1 MTHAANRPE
10 TRVVVT
16 AQRERASPGRR
27 RVRINHFSGLFRS
40 GTFSEEL
47 PVMKMDS
54 GSGAGRRGFT
64 LIELLVVIAI
74 IAVLIALLLPAVQAA
89 REAARRIQCTNNM
102 KQIALGAA
110 NYESANQTFPIG
122 RYCNHGFGSGGSVK
136 GCIDGWG
143 HLARLL
149 NYCEQQNVYN
159 AMNFN
164 DTPYGAIN
172 STAESVGVTMLW
184 CPSDATINGLRFYE
198 ACAGWDG
205 TTVPITYT
213 NYAGMLGT
221 YCPSDG
227 RSPNSTELALENGV
241 YPDVGAPLPLSS
253 TGATRPPV
261 KIASITDGTSNT
273 IAWAEI
279 CHGKYEQM
287 NCTAGGC
294 CDWEGSGW
302 WADADYDDSTI
313 TSFYPPN
320 VPINPIYYSAG
331 AWKNPDGCDNGNNI
345 PPMTSMSYHPGGVNC
360 AFTDGSVHFIKS
372 SISSWNWPTITRA
385 ALNGANC
392 VIQPGAQQGVWQ
404 SLSTIAGGEVLSSD
418 QY

>member
-1 MTHAANRPE
+1 M
-10 TRVVVT
+10 
-16 AQRERASPGRR
+16 
-27 RVRINHFSGLFRS
+27 F
-40 GTFSEEL
+40 
-47 PVMKMDS
+47 KDS
-54 GSGAGRRGFT
+54 GSGAARRGFT

-74 IAVLIALLLPAVQAA
+74 IAVLIALLLPAVQSA

-110 NYESANQTFPIG
+110 NYESANQTYPIG
-122 RYCNHGFGSGGSVK
+122 RMCNLGFGKGGSIA
-136 GCIDGWG
+136 GCIDYWG
-143 HLARLL
+143 HLPRLL
-149 NYCEQQNVYN
+149 NYTEQTAVYN
-159 AMNFN
+159 AINFS

-184 CPSDATINGLRFYE
+184 CPSDGTINGLRFFE
-198 ACAGWDG
+198 TSAGWDG

-213 NYAGMLGT
+213 DYAGMLGT

-227 RSPNSTELALENGV
+227 RAPQSVELSLENGV
-241 YPDVGAPLPLSS
+241 YPDVGNLPAVSGNTNS
-253 TGATRPPV
+253 GTRSPV

-287 NCTAGGC
+287 NCSAGGC

-320 VPINPIYYSAG
+320 IPINPVYYTVGS
-331 AWKNPDGCDNGNNI
+331 WSNPDGCDNGNNI
-345 PPMTSMSYHPGGVNC
+345 PPMTSMSFHPGGVNA
-360 AFTDGSVHFIKS
+360 AFADGSVRFIKS
-372 SISSWNWPTITRA
+372 SINSWNWQNITRVKA
-385 ALNGANC
+385 SGVGVPNC
-392 VIQPGAQQGVWQ
+392 TIPTGVTPGIWQ
-404 SLSTIAGGEVLSSD
+404 ALSTIAGGEVISSD